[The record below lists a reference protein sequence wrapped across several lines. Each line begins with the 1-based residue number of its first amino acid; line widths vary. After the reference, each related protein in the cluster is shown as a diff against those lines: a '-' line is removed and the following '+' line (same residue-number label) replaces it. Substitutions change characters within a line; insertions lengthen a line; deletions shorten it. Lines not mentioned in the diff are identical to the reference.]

1 MGYTNKYL
9 RIEDTLL
16 SDIMNITKE
25 RGFKNDSQTV
35 EEALKLYRDYHYMQ
49 KKATFITDELI
60 SVMQASYRMAENSI
74 NQKTNRVLTEL
85 SIQTAIQNFIIAHSL
100 ELDKKDL
107 HNYRLRALDYLRE
120 NNRVFKMTEL
130 VDDE

>member
-1 MGYTNKYL
+1 MPTLKKTY
-9 RIEDTLL
+9 RIEEMLAADVARIAGELTQ
-16 SDIMNITKE
+16 SEN
-25 RGFKNDSQTV
+25 QVV
-35 EEALKLYRDYHYMQ
+35 ENALKMYRDYHYMQ
-49 KKATFITDELI
+49 AKASFINEELVHI
-60 SVMQASYRMAENSI
+60 LQASYRMAENNI

-107 HNYRLRALDYLRE
+107 HNYRLRALAYLRE